1 MTCQFCQLQQ
11 LLQVGVR
18 DNGIIFHAQ
27 STVRRHEHQR
37 AEIDLDQSAERAST
51 ALNRLPMLWTLRLGT
66 KSKKTE
72 NDRRTNPVQLSVR
85 SQQRD
90 SGASKPCELA
100 IECDQP
106 VTPSL
111 SRLIGNDA
119 VGEITTLFEEA

>member
-1 MTCQFCQLQQ
+1 MPTQQ
-11 LLQVGVR
+11 SDSMNISERKLIWINLR
-18 DNGIIFHAQ
+18 
-27 STVRRHEHQR
+27 
-37 AEIDLDQSAERAST
+37 ERAPT

-72 NDRRTNPVQLSVR
+72 NDRRTNPAQPSVR

-111 SRLIGNDA
+111 SRLMGNDA